1 MEKIKKMF
9 ALEGATDSGL
19 KSAIESMSNRKQI
32 LVQLLKTGH
41 SRKECAEILDRSE
54 SMIWIMVQEIQ
65 RDLHSPY
72 WIRKMGLA
80 TTPLNDHSSV
90 DELGLSK
97 PARTKMRQAHAWH
110 IEDVKLLIES
120 GQFQN
125 LRRFRKVDQ
134 AEVLKKLAEYEK
146 RDDKVENYVVSL
158 D

>member
-1 MEKIKKMF
+1 MEKIKEMF

-19 KSAIESMSNRKQI
+19 KDAIESMSDRKQI
-32 LVQLLKTGH
+32 LIQLLKTEH

-54 SMIWIMVQEIQ
+54 SMVWIMIQEIQ

-80 TTPLNDHSSV
+80 TTPLNDHSSI

-97 PARTKMRQAHAWH
+97 PARDKMRQAQAWH
-110 IEDVKLLIES
+110 IGEVKTLIEN
-120 GQFQN
+120 GEFQN
-125 LRRFRKVDQ
+125 LRRFRKKDQ
-134 AEVLKKLAEYEK
+134 AEVLKKLAEYEA
-146 RDDKVENYVVSL
+146 RDDKVENYVASL

>member
-1 MEKIKKMF
+1 MF

-19 KSAIESMSNRKQI
+19 KSAIESMSDRKQI

-80 TTPLNDHSSV
+80 TTPLNDHS
-90 DELGLSK
+90 
-97 PARTKMRQAHAWH
+97 
-110 IEDVKLLIES
+110 
-120 GQFQN
+120 
-125 LRRFRKVDQ
+125 
-134 AEVLKKLAEYEK
+134 
-146 RDDKVENYVVSL
+146 
-158 D
+158 